1 MTSTRKRDRVV
12 MKFVTRL
19 FLKKCIVSLL
29 FIYLFIYLFVYLF
42 IFADGGDGRL
52 QNLSFFADVVNTW
65 SQIHVISYWDI
76 VLAI

>member
-52 QNLSFFADVVNTW
+52 QNLSFFADVVNT
-65 SQIHVISYWDI
+65 
-76 VLAI
+76 

>member
-29 FIYLFIYLFVYLF
+29 FIYLLFIYLFIYLLIYLF

-52 QNLSFFADVVNTW
+52 QNLSFFADVVNT
-65 SQIHVISYWDI
+65 
-76 VLAI
+76 